1 MSHACDICGKEF
13 SRKANL
19 VRHRDTIHGDVT
31 DMPSGEEVLDAE
43 TGQNRST
50 DIFDDTDN
58 SSEEA
63 TTEHDRESLESSEEE
78 VSTVSQDDVSEDES
92 VKDSWEAESTTET
105 ESDQSGSESDASS
118 TVSSNS
124 SFSDEGEEYG
134 YDSGDEEEWTLYRDW
149 SIPLKHEPGDVPQRV
164 IKETKRAGKTFYL
177 VEFAAMP
184 RYDYNIEYNKSWVP
198 EQTLMKKYGY
208 LVRNNTASSS
218 CRQDNFS

>member
-1 MSHACDICGKEF
+1 MPHACDICGKEF

-19 VRHRDTIHGDVT
+19 VRHRDTIQGDVT
-31 DMPSGEEVLDAE
+31 DMPSGEEILDAE
-43 TGQNRST
+43 TGQNRSA

-58 SSEEA
+58 STENA
-63 TTEHDRESLESSEEE
+63 TTEHDTESLESSEEE
-78 VSTVSQDDVSEDES
+78 KMS

-105 ESDQSGSESDASS
+105 ESDQSASESDAGS

-124 SFSDEGEEYG
+124 SFSDESEEYG

-184 RYDYNIEYNKSWVP
+184 RYGYNIEYSKEWVP

-208 LVRNNTASSS
+208 LVLK
-218 CRQDNFS
+218 

>member
-31 DMPSGEEVLDAE
+31 DMPSGE
-43 TGQNRST
+43 
-50 DIFDDTDN
+50 
-58 SSEEA
+58 EEA

-118 TVSSNS
+118 T
-124 SFSDEGEEYG
+124 GEEYG

-149 SIPLKHEPGDVPQRV
+149 SIPLS
-164 IKETKRAGKTFYL
+164 TNRAMSL
-177 VEFAAMP
+177 NV
-184 RYDYNIEYNKSWVP
+184 
-198 EQTLMKKYGY
+198 
-208 LVRNNTASSS
+208 
-218 CRQDNFS
+218 

>member
-31 DMPSGEEVLDAE
+31 DMASGEEVLDAE
-43 TGQNRST
+43 TGQNRSA

-63 TTEHDRESLESSEEE
+63 TTEHDTESLESSEEE

-124 SFSDEGEEYG
+124 SSSDECEEYG
-134 YDSGDEEEWTLYRDW
+134 YDSGDEEERTLYRDW

-164 IKETKRAGKTFYL
+164 IKVTKR
-177 VEFAAMP
+177 
-184 RYDYNIEYNKSWVP
+184 
-198 EQTLMKKYGY
+198 
-208 LVRNNTASSS
+208 TASYEFFVNGISDPA
-218 CRQDNFS
+218 RHM